1 MGDTMNNIEFRYY
14 YRDGANFKKL
24 GSVVFSN
31 PEQLDPRVIDTTLR
45 GSFWDDLFIAHQ
57 ARVPEVFLYLDGP
70 FSFDDHCYHE
80 FVAVEASDR
89 PSNDEH
95 GRTVAEFASEVA
107 GLRGRWQEFDPN
119 DSHSWAGR
127 TLAA

>member
-1 MGDTMNNIEFRYY
+1 MNNIEFRYR
-14 YRDGANFKKL
+14 YRDGAGFKRL

-31 PEQLDPRVIDTTLR
+31 PEQLEPGVIENAMR
-45 GSFWDDLFIAHQ
+45 EGFWDDLFIAHQ

-89 PSNDEH
+89 PHNDEY
-95 GRTVAEFASEVA
+95 GRTIVEFASEVA
-107 GLRGRWQEFDPN
+107 GLRERWQEFDPS
-119 DSHSWAGR
+119 DSRSWEGR
-127 TLAA
+127 TLTT